1 MKKECRIIQDL
12 LPLYIDEV
20 VSKESNDFI
29 EKHLQECKQCKEMLN
44 LLKQEEQ
51 VSNIDEK
58 EAIRK
63 FHKKL
68 RYKNLKTLII
78 TLLCIIIIL
87 YIGWQ
92 LLYVNEYMVPYAE
105 NLVNVEIPEDEG
117 IDIKINT
124 KNYKNGY
131 AILVKT
137 GENIYDVY
145 VNITQNIITKLF
157 KDNDQSNNL
166 IRIGNNI
173 CIDFQSEKI
182 RFFEPE
188 NAKIQNIYYINE
200 NYKDIVFLTDEELV
214 KLEDKILLWSNN
226 T

>member
-1 MKKECRIIQDL
+1 MKKECRIVQDL

-68 RYKNLKTLII
+68 TYKNLKTLII

-105 NLVNVEIPEDEG
+105 NLANVEIPEDEG

-131 AILVKT
+131 NKEAFLNRYT
-137 GENIYDVY
+137 EY
-145 VNITQNIITKLF
+145 F
-157 KDNDQSNNL
+157 KDFDYVVGDWAYGKLRLKGFYNESSKNCKEFNN
-166 IRIGNNI
+166 
-173 CIDFQSEKI
+173 
-182 RFFEPE
+182 FENLDKYLKE
-188 NAKIQNIYYINE
+188 NCAFDCSYFVAKR
-200 NYKDIVFLTDEELV
+200 K
-214 KLEDKILLWSNN
+214 
-226 T
+226 

>member
-1 MKKECRIIQDL
+1 MKKECRIVQDL

-58 EAIRK
+58 EAIQK

-92 LLYVNEYMVPYAE
+92 LLYVNE
-105 NLVNVEIPEDEG
+105 
-117 IDIKINT
+117 
-124 KNYKNGY
+124 
-131 AILVKT
+131 
-137 GENIYDVY
+137 
-145 VNITQNIITKLF
+145 
-157 KDNDQSNNL
+157 
-166 IRIGNNI
+166 
-173 CIDFQSEKI
+173 
-182 RFFEPE
+182 
-188 NAKIQNIYYINE
+188 
-200 NYKDIVFLTDEELV
+200 
-214 KLEDKILLWSNN
+214 
-226 T
+226 